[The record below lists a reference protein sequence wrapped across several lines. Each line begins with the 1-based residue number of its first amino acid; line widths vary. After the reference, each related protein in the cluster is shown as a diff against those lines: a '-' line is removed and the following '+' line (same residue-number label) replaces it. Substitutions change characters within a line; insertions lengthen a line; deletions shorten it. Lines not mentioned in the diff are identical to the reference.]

1 MQPSFEIDFCPLI
14 GAFPLGPG
22 YTNKRAMLSADS
34 SAANIPASRQ
44 QKTESIATVCGKLK
58 ARTVSSDEIQPFAPK
73 ASVFRRRRMAA
84 CVRQRFQHF
93 RQTAECRRVMCL
105 NLWPSKRRSHALTL
119 LGRCCCLCCQR
130 AEPLQRAP

>member
-34 SAANIPASRQ
+34 SAAYIPASSHQ
-44 QKTESIATVCGKLK
+44 QNAESIAAVCGKLK
-58 ARTVSSDEIQPFAPK
+58 ARTLSSDEIQPFAPK

-84 CVRQRFQHF
+84 CRRQKFQHF
-93 RQTAECRRVMCL
+93 LMRMTNRRVMCL
-105 NLWPSKRRSHALTL
+105 NLWASKRRSHALT
-119 LGRCCCLCCQR
+119 
-130 AEPLQRAP
+130 PL